1 MKGFGDID
9 RSQTATASSK
19 MLSSEANTLAFES
32 LRQNEFFP
40 MQSYEAFLSKK
51 YRIGKKTLF
60 LNRDLT
66 EEAKENM
73 MEHIRVAEQKKQAK
87 VQGRI
92 EELAEQKR
100 ESELNSEQLKEMKST
115 ELAMKKNLIKTN
127 I

>member
-1 MKGFGDID
+1 
-9 RSQTATASSK
+9 
-19 MLSSEANTLAFES
+19 
-32 LRQNEFFP
+32 

-73 MEHIRVAEQKKQAK
+73 MEHMKIAEQKKLAK

-100 ESELNSEQLKEMKST
+100 EAELNSEQIKDMKTT

-127 I
+127 VEAIEKVKAERNNTKNMQKS